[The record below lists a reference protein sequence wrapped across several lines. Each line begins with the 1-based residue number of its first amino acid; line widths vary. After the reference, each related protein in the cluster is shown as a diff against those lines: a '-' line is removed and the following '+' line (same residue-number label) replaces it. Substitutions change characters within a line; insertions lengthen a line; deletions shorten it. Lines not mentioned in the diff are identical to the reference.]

1 MKLMKGGKGMNMTI
15 IQMEVF
21 VKIVETKS
29 FTKAGE
35 DLGMTQS
42 AVSHAISSLES
53 AMGFQLIIRNR
64 SGAVITTN
72 GEKMLAH
79 IRNILRHTELM
90 KQDAK
95 SIMGLQKGK
104 VRVGSFESVMINWMP
119 DIIGQFQQQFPDIEV
134 ELIEGDYQDIIQWL
148 LDGRLDLGFILE
160 TERMNVE
167 FQPLKDDHLSLL
179 IPCDHPLS
187 KEREPS
193 IEQVASYPFIMP
205 KKGCDEQVRRM
216 FKAEDLDPDVR
227 FVIKD
232 VHSIIAM
239 VKSGIG
245 ISIMPEL
252 TLPKHMDMIKATR
265 ICKEVY
271 RTIGIA
277 APAFKRLSPA
287 AGKFFEL
294 TKALVGNT

>member
-1 MKLMKGGKGMNMTI
+1 MTM
-15 IQMEVF
+15 IQMEIF

-35 DLGMTQS
+35 ELGMTQS

-53 AMGFQLIIRNR
+53 ALGFQLIIRNR

-79 IRNILRHTELM
+79 MRNILRHTELM
-90 KQDAK
+90 KQDAE

-104 VRVGSFESVMINWMP
+104 VRVGTFESVMINWMP
-119 DIIGQFQQQFPDIEV
+119 DILGQFQHQFPDIKV
-134 ELIEGDYQDIIQWL
+134 ELIEGDYQAIIQWL
-148 LDGRLDLGFILE
+148 LEGRLDLGFILE
-160 TERMNVE
+160 MERMNVD
-167 FQPLKDDHLSLL
+167 FHPLKDDHLSLL
-179 IPCDHPLS
+179 IPWDHPLS
-187 KEREPS
+187 QEREPS
-193 IEQVASYPFIMP
+193 IEQVAAYPFIMP
-205 KKGCDEQVRRM
+205 KKGCDEHVRRM
-216 FKAEDLDPDVR
+216 FQAQDLDPDVR

-239 VKSGIG
+239 VKSRIG

-252 TLPKHMDMIKATR
+252 TLPKHMDKVKTTR
-265 ICKEVY
+265 ICEEVY

-277 APAFKRLSPA
+277 APAFGRLSPA
-287 AGKFFEL
+287 AKKFFEL
-294 TKALVGNT
+294 TKSWVGNKSTFDERSL